1 MTDFTVYPA
10 IDLRNGKVVRLRQG
24 DPDQQT
30 TYSNDPLDTAKGW
43 VNSGADWLHV
53 VSLDGAFGD
62 SGLANIKALA
72 QVIEAG
78 SQVQFGGGLRDLDSI
93 QHVLDLGASRVVLGT
108 VVVTNPQIVDT
119 ALALFG
125 SEKIVIGVD
134 ARNGV
139 VEVKGWQEETTY
151 TAVQLAER
159 LKIQGVRWMVFTDI
173 SRDGV
178 GTGLNLEATIS
189 LADKTGLNVIGSGG
203 VNTSSDVLDAQ
214 SSGLAGAIV
223 GRALYEGRIDLAQ
236 LLDNVRASKC

>member
-10 IDLRNGKVVRLRQG
+10 IDLRNGTVVRLRQG

-62 SGLANIKALA
+62 SDFTNIKALV
-72 QVIEAG
+72 QVIESGARI
-78 SQVQFGGGLRDLDSI
+78 QFGGGLRDLDSI
-93 QHVLDLGASRVVLGT
+93 QHVLDLGVSRVVLGT
-108 VVVTNPQIVDT
+108 VAVTHPQIVDT

-125 SEKIVIGVD
+125 PDKIAIGVD

-139 VEVKGWQEETTY
+139 VKVKGWQEETTY
-151 TAVQLAER
+151 TAVQLTER

-189 LADKTGLNVIGSGG
+189 LAEKTGLNVIASGG

-236 LLDNVRASKC
+236 LLANVRKSKC

>member
-1 MTDFTVYPA
+1 MPDFTVYPA
-10 IDLRNGKVVRLRQG
+10 IDLRNGTVVRLRQG

-30 TYSNDPLDTAKGW
+30 TYSNDPFDTAKGW

-62 SGLANIKALA
+62 SGLANMKSLA

-78 SQVQFGGGLRDLDSI
+78 AQIQFGGGLRDLDSI
-93 QHVLDLGASRVVLGT
+93 QHVLDLGVSRVVLGT
-108 VVVTNPQIVDT
+108 VAVTHSQIVDT

-125 SEKIVIGVD
+125 SEKIAIGID

-139 VEVKGWQEETTY
+139 VKVKGWQEETTY
-151 TAVQLAER
+151 TVVQLAER
-159 LKIQGVRWMVFTDI
+159 LKIQGVRWIVFTDI

-189 LADKTGLNVIGSGG
+189 LAEKTGLNVIASGG

-214 SSGLAGAIV
+214 SCGLAGAIV

-236 LLDNVRASKC
+236 LLDNVRTSKC

>member
-1 MTDFTVYPA
+1 MSEFTVYPA
-10 IDLRNGKVVRLRQG
+10 IDLRNGTVVRLRQG

-30 TYSNDPLDTAKGW
+30 TYSTDPLDTAKGW
-43 VNSGADWLHV
+43 VNLGADWLHV

-62 SGLANIKALA
+62 SGFANMKALA
-72 QVIEAG
+72 QLIETGAR
-78 SQVQFGGGLRDLDSI
+78 VQFGGGLRDLDSI
-93 QHVLDLGASRVVLGT
+93 QHVLDLGVNRVVLGT
-108 VVVTNPQIVDT
+108 VAVTSPQIVYT
-119 ALALFG
+119 ALSLFC
-125 SEKIVIGVD
+125 SEKIAIGVD

-139 VEVKGWQEETTY
+139 VKVKGWQEETTY

-189 LADKTGLNVIGSGG
+189 LADSTGLNVIASGG

-223 GRALYEGRIDLAQ
+223 GRALYEGKIDLDQ
-236 LLDNVRASKC
+236 LLENVRQSKC

>member
-1 MTDFTVYPA
+1 MTEFIVYPA
-10 IDLRNGKVVRLRQG
+10 IDLRNGTVVRLRQG

-30 TYSNDPLDTAKGW
+30 TYSTDPLDTAKGW
-43 VNSGADWLHV
+43 VNLGAAWLHV

-62 SGLANIKALA
+62 SGLANMKALS
-72 QVIEAG
+72 QVIESGAR
-78 SQVQFGGGLRDLDSI
+78 VQFGGGLRDLDSI
-93 QHVLDLGASRVVLGT
+93 QHVLDLGVSRVVLGT
-108 VVVTNPQIVDT
+108 VAVTSHQIVDT

-125 SEKIVIGVD
+125 SEKIVIGID
-134 ARNGV
+134 ACNGV
-139 VEVKGWQEETTY
+139 VKVKGWQEETTY

-189 LADKTGLNVIGSGG
+189 LADRTGLNVIASGG

-223 GRALYEGRIDLAQ
+223 GRALYEGKIDLDQ
-236 LLDNVRASKC
+236 LLDNVRQSKC